1 MGLPQTQYIIINLY
15 FLMYNSLLLY
25 TCILRTADSAATAQ
39 LFGLLI
45 KQKYRVE
52 IATTIDC
59 EGNCISISTGVIMTA
74 NAEAQSLLD
83 QLMGAD
89 RNALLPTGK
98 KFYVCV

>member
-1 MGLPQTQYIIINLY
+1 M
-15 FLMYNSLLLY
+15 
-25 TCILRTADSAATAQ
+25 RTSDSAATAQ

-59 EGNCISISTGVIMTA
+59 EGNGISISTGVIMTA

-98 KFYVCV
+98 KFYGVCVRERYFVFGGQMCYSYCTKQG